1 MSPIAMTF
9 GVFSSG
15 DALAIQFLL
24 LLGLITFWKLLESH
38 FRRQEKLKWLL
49 LLAPLAALAFSA
61 WCYAKNA
68 SDLKM
73 AMSFL
78 PFICCA
84 GYLLKNMQTERV
96 SLAYGILVIV
106 PAFFC
111 ARQLTLLGLHL
122 LWTLGILYH
131 CWRYATAPNF
141 SLLLFRR
148 SCRMLLLLILVGP
161 LLDLEKWQW
170 MSHYS
175 LMENSTLWIRGRVE
189 LLSELCRNLSW
200 QILLL
205 LPILIWSMKDNPLTP
220 TQNPEA
226 SDEA

>member
-24 LLGLITFWKLLESH
+24 LLGLIIFWKLLETH

-68 SDLKM
+68 SDLKL

-78 PFICCA
+78 PLICCA
-84 GYLLKNMQTERV
+84 GYLLKNMHAERV

-111 ARQLTLLGLHL
+111 TRQPTLLGLHL
-122 LWTLGILYH
+122 LWTLCILYP
-131 CWRYATAPNF
+131 CWRYAATPDF

-161 LLDLEKWQW
+161 WLDLEKWQW

-175 LMENSTLWIRGRVE
+175 AMENSTLWTRGRVE
-189 LLSELCRNLSW
+189 LLSEFCLNLSW

-205 LPILIWSMKDNPLTP
+205 LPS
-220 TQNPEA
+220 
-226 SDEA
+226 SGR